1 MAKETNKPEAKHFTI
16 RDAGPEDAA
25 FLAKCV
31 MAGMHYYDFEPIK
44 PEMEGFY
51 QSLVDCERR
60 TDLLYTFAN
69 SRIAEVD
76 GKAVGSLLSYPG
88 DNYKE
93 LRHKTFSELW
103 PEYIRMDTDSEQ
115 ETGPGEYY
123 LDTLAVVPEY
133 RHRGI
138 GRALLED
145 GIRLGKSK
153 GFDLITL
160 VVDSDMPDLVRL
172 YESVGFR
179 SHDHRRIF
187 GVDFLRMSYRK

>member
-1 MAKETNKPEAKHFTI
+1 MDKETNKPEAKHFTI

-31 MAGMHYYDFEPIK
+31 MAGMHYYDFGQLDPGH
-44 PEMEGFY
+44 EGLFR
-51 QSLVDCERR
+51 SLTECERR

-69 SRIAEVD
+69 SRIAEID
-76 GKAVGSLLSYPG
+76 GKVAGSLLSYPG

-103 PEYIRMDTDSEQ
+103 PEYISMDTDSEQ

-187 GVDFLRMSYRK
+187 GVDFLRMAYRK

>member
-1 MAKETNKPEAKHFTI
+1 
-16 RDAGPEDAA
+16 
-25 FLAKCV
+25 
-31 MAGMHYYDFEPIK
+31 
-44 PEMEGFY
+44 
-51 QSLVDCERR
+51 
-60 TDLLYTFAN
+60 
-69 SRIAEVD
+69 
-76 GKAVGSLLSYPG
+76 
-88 DNYKE
+88 
-93 LRHKTFSELW
+93 
-103 PEYIRMDTDSEQ
+103 MDTDSEQ

-145 GIRLGKSK
+145 GIMLGKSK

-187 GVDFLRMSYRK
+187 GVDFLRMAYRK

>member
-1 MAKETNKPEAKHFTI
+1 MAMETNKPEAKHFTI

-60 TDLLYTFAN
+60 TDLL
-69 SRIAEVD
+69 
-76 GKAVGSLLSYPG
+76 
-88 DNYKE
+88 
-93 LRHKTFSELW
+93 
-103 PEYIRMDTDSEQ
+103 
-115 ETGPGEYY
+115 
-123 LDTLAVVPEY
+123 DTLAVVPEY

-172 YESVGFR
+172 YKSVGFR

-187 GVDFLRMSYRK
+187 GVDFLRMAYRK

>member
-1 MAKETNKPEAKHFTI
+1 MTMASVNI
-16 RDAGPEDAA
+16 RDARPEDAP

-31 MAGMHYYDFEPIK
+31 MAGMHYYDFGQLDPGH
-44 PEMEGFY
+44 EGIFL
-51 QSLVDCERR
+51 SLTECERR
-60 TDLLYTFAN
+60 TDL
-69 SRIAEVD
+69 
-76 GKAVGSLLSYPG
+76 
-88 DNYKE
+88 
-93 LRHKTFSELW
+93 
-103 PEYIRMDTDSEQ
+103 
-115 ETGPGEYY
+115 

-160 VVDSDMPDLVRL
+160 VVDSDMPDLVML

-179 SHDHRRIF
+179 SHDHRQIF
-187 GVDFLRMSYRK
+187 GVDFLRMAYRK

>member
-1 MAKETNKPEAKHFTI
+1 MDSVII
-16 RDAGPEDAA
+16 RDARPEDAP

-31 MAGMHYYDFEPIK
+31 MAGMHYYDFGQLDPGH
-44 PEMEGFY
+44 EGIFR
-51 QSLVDCERR
+51 SLVECERR

-69 SRIAEVD
+69 SRIAEID
-76 GKAVGSLLSYPG
+76 GKVAGSLLSYPG

-103 PEYIRMDTDSEQ
+103 PEYISMDTDSEQ

-123 LDTLAVVPEY
+123 LD
-133 RHRGI
+133 
-138 GRALLED
+138 
-145 GIRLGKSK
+145 
-153 GFDLITL
+153 TL

-187 GVDFLRMSYRK
+187 GVDFLRMAYRK

>member
-1 MAKETNKPEAKHFTI
+1 MTMAPVNI
-16 RDAGPEDAA
+16 RDAGPEDAP

-69 SRIAEVD
+69 SRIAEID
-76 GKAVGSLLSYPG
+76 GEVAGSLLSYPG

-93 LRHKTFSELW
+93 LRHRTFSELW
-103 PEYIRMDTDSEQ
+103 PEYISMDTDSEQ

-145 GIRLGKSK
+145 GIRLGMSQD
-153 GFDLITL
+153 FDLITL

-187 GVDFLRMSYRK
+187 GVDFLRMAYRK

>member
-1 MAKETNKPEAKHFTI
+1 MSAKRKNRKKTLRITEADFMLAN
-16 RDAGPEDAA
+16 RRAA
-25 FLAKCV
+25 RL
-31 MAGMHYYDFEPIK
+31 E
-44 PEMEGFY
+44 E
-51 QSLVDCERR
+51 
-60 TDLLYTFAN
+60 
-69 SRIAEVD
+69 IAEHGRPVTFR
-76 GKAVGSLLSYPG
+76 KALHRSKKVYDRKRLKHRDICCRLAAMALVTSM
-88 DNYKE
+88 
-93 LRHKTFSELW
+93 TFSACT
-103 PEYIRMDTDSEQ
+103 MDVTESVTEPVSSAEAVSQ

-172 YESVGFR
+172 
-179 SHDHRRIF
+179 
-187 GVDFLRMSYRK
+187 

>member
-31 MAGMHYYDFEPIK
+31 MAGMHYYDFGPLD
-44 PEMEGFY
+44 PGHEGIFR
-51 QSLVDCERR
+51 SLTECERR

-69 SRIAEVD
+69 SRIAEID
-76 GKAVGSLLSYPG
+76 GKVAGSLLSYPG

-103 PEYIRMDTDSEQ
+103 PEYISMDTDSEQ

-123 LDTLAVVPEY
+123 LDTLAVGEVK
-133 RHRGI
+133 RRKAACAVSG
-138 GRALLED
+138 
-145 GIRLGKSK
+145 
-153 GFDLITL
+153 
-160 VVDSDMPDLVRL
+160 
-172 YESVGFR
+172 
-179 SHDHRRIF
+179 RRITTLPEE
-187 GVDFLRMSYRK
+187 GEPRHSSAPTSM

>member
-1 MAKETNKPEAKHFTI
+1 
-16 RDAGPEDAA
+16 
-25 FLAKCV
+25 
-31 MAGMHYYDFEPIK
+31 
-44 PEMEGFY
+44 
-51 QSLVDCERR
+51 
-60 TDLLYTFAN
+60 
-69 SRIAEVD
+69 
-76 GKAVGSLLSYPG
+76 
-88 DNYKE
+88 
-93 LRHKTFSELW
+93 
-103 PEYIRMDTDSEQ
+103 MDTDSEQ